1 MNDSIKGNGE
11 PAPQHLE
18 SWMCGAKRRGRE
30 ERCRAPKMA
39 NGKCRIHGGASLR
52 GPASPRFTTGAH
64 SKSFACQLPHDLR
77 KRFEEAIADPELLSL
92 RKFVALY
99 EARLGQAI
107 DRYSQLDPAGYR
119 TDLQEKWAAFES
131 ANALRPDTDEGRQAK
146 AAAVGDALL
155 AIKQAIGQGGDEAE
169 AWSAVED
176 AVQRRIAATN
186 AEQHRLIAMNQMLS
200 VDQAMELLY
209 TIDGVLRKWLK
220 DDPRT
225 LSLIAGDLER
235 ACGLLPAPIAGDVD
249 AGDVLDAASPG
260 DCPPPPSDQLS

>member
-1 MNDSIKGNGE
+1 MDDSANNKSESPE
-11 PAPQHLE
+11 PLE
-18 SWMCGAKRRGRE
+18 SWMCGARNRAGNP
-30 ERCRAPKMA
+30 CRAPAMA
-39 NGKCRIHGGASLR
+39 NGRCRVHGGPSLR
-52 GPASPRFTTGAH
+52 GTASPTFKHGRH
-64 SKSFACQLPHDLR
+64 SKSFACKLPKDLR

-99 EARLGQAI
+99 EARLAQAL

-119 TDLQEKWAAFES
+119 SDLQKKWAEFEA
-131 ANALRPDTDEGRQAK
+131 ANALKPDCDEGRQAK

-209 TIDGVLRKWLK
+209 TIDNVLRKWLK
-220 DDPRT
+220 DDPQT
-225 LSLIAGDLER
+225 MSLIAGDLER
-235 ACGLLPAPIAGDVD
+235 ACGLLPAPLVGDVD
-249 AGDVLDAASPG
+249 AGDVLDAAPSG
-260 DCPPPPSDQLS
+260 DCPPAPSDCTS